1 MSLIDSIQ
9 RGDIASQRFQ
19 VTPLLVQRFEDNWRK
34 YIYLKCFSPTI
45 WNSIFNMEDN
55 IIHKVWKAGQKDVQP
70 GSLKRC
76 EAVFEYL
83 EIAND
88 LWMAVQNTAT
98 AQKIKERLI
107 STYIINNKIS

>member
-1 MSLIDSIQ
+1 
-9 RGDIASQRFQ
+9 
-19 VTPLLVQRFEDNWRK
+19 
-34 YIYLKCFSPTI
+34 
-45 WNSIFNMEDN
+45 MEDN

-98 AQKIKERLI
+98 AQKMKERLI
-107 STYIINNKIS
+107 STYIINNKFS